1 MRIFLGTFLGLIAA
15 FFSIALLEPLGHLLF
30 PVPFKIDFNNIDELE
45 SKLHLIPFG
54 THIFVAIV
62 HGLGLAIGLGVSR
75 LIEKNTIYPILI
87 IGGFVVF
94 ATIINVFIIP
104 HPLWFSI
111 LDLLIVSS
119 ILIITIIFL
128 KK

>member
-1 MRIFLGTFLGLIAA
+1 MKIFLGTFLGLITA
-15 FFSIALLEPLGHLLF
+15 FFSIGLLEPLGHLLF
-30 PVPFKIDFNNIDELE
+30 PVPFKIDFSNIDELE

-62 HGLGLAIGLGVSR
+62 HCIGLLLGFFVSR
-75 LIEKNTIYPILI
+75 LIDKDTIYPILI
-87 IGGFVVF
+87 IGGFVTF
-94 ATIINVFIIP
+94 ATIINAFTIP

-111 LDLLIVSS
+111 LDLLIISS
-119 ILIITIIFL
+119 ILIITIIYL